1 MMLTD
6 KKLSEIVQ
14 EWGNETEQRNIID
27 LCRDVAQAQEAA
39 ERERWRAELEPFL
52 VAAADGSMSRN
63 NIENLADELLEWVR
77 RA

>member
-1 MMLTD
+1 MLTD

-14 EWGNETEQRNIID
+14 AWGNETEQRNIID